1 MKERSTFLALSKTFL
16 WIVIFR
22 TAEVIAA
29 CVLMFAGAH
38 FVYGHPISFLHYGVV
53 LLGSYVVVMFMAW
66 YVNES
71 VWQQLRNSAIYSLL
85 IAAVFFGISIV
96 RAKLLDHFS
105 GFSVRDISAL
115 LGCFVLYLV
124 SFFYLKSVDAFIKK

>member
-1 MKERSTFLALSKTFL
+1 MKERSTFLALSKTVL

-22 TAEVIAA
+22 AAEVIAA
-29 CVLMFAGAH
+29 CILMFAGAN
-38 FVYGHPISFLHYGVV
+38 FVYGYPISFIRCGSV
-53 LLGSYVVVMFMAW
+53 LLGSYAVVMFMAW

-85 IAAVFFGISIV
+85 IAAVFFGISIL

-105 GFSVRDISAL
+105 GFSVRDIFAL
-115 LGCFVLYLV
+115 LGCFALYLV
-124 SFFYLKSVDAFIKK
+124 CFFYLKSVDAFMKE